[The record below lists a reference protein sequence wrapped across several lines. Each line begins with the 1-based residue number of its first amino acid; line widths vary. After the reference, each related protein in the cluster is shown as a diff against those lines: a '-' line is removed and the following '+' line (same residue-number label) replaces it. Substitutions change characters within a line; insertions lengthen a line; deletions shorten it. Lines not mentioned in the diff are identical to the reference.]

1 MFRNKIDISRR
12 VNSFIFFQSVN
23 RILPICSIKRAYGF
37 VGTWSASLDSVRVR
51 STSCMIWQLSAN
63 LFVDSCYV
71 IQRTPKVLTL
81 SCWPMYRYVSHPSG
95 SVSYLEHIRKIR
107 SPKGSGRNF
116 SRNNKIATES
126 TIKSLV
132 SVAIYFLKY
141 LRTLIG
147 YRFRDSE
154 IYSEQQPPNMLLY
167 MMVHHPMQQP
177 IITM

>member
-1 MFRNKIDISRR
+1 
-12 VNSFIFFQSVN
+12 
-23 RILPICSIKRAYGF
+23 
-37 VGTWSASLDSVRVR
+37 
-51 STSCMIWQLSAN
+51 
-63 LFVDSCYV
+63 
-71 IQRTPKVLTL
+71 
-81 SCWPMYRYVSHPSG
+81 MYRYVSHPSG
-95 SVSYLEHIRKIR
+95 SVSYLEHIGKIR

-154 IYSEQQPPNMLLY
+154 IYSYIQTKRVALFFWREYIIYQGKDKEP
-167 MMVHHPMQQP
+167 VK
-177 IITM
+177 IITMISRNLE

>member
-1 MFRNKIDISRR
+1 MFHKKSVWLRR
-12 VNSFIFFQSVN
+12 YLVCVFRQRQGAQHFLHDMAAVSKFI
-23 RILPICSIKRAYGF
+23 
-37 VGTWSASLDSVRVR
+37 W
-51 STSCMIWQLSAN
+51 WQL
-63 LFVDSCYV
+63 LYH
-71 IQRTPKVLTL
+71 IRTPKVLTL

-95 SVSYLEHIRKIR
+95 SVSYLEHIGKIR

-116 SRNNKIATES
+116 SQNRRNATES

-154 IYSEQQPPNMLLY
+154 IYSFYEYISPKFVT
-167 MMVHHPMQQP
+167 VHSYLVPVTNPAHFKC
-177 IITM
+177 IFDA

>member
-1 MFRNKIDISRR
+1 M
-12 VNSFIFFQSVN
+12 
-23 RILPICSIKRAYGF
+23 
-37 VGTWSASLDSVRVR
+37 
-51 STSCMIWQLSAN
+51 
-63 LFVDSCYV
+63 
-71 IQRTPKVLTL
+71 
-81 SCWPMYRYVSHPSG
+81 
-95 SVSYLEHIRKIR
+95 EHIGKIR

-154 IYSEQQPPNMLLY
+154 IYSY
-167 MMVHHPMQQP
+167 MDKIHSPKGSGRNFLHHH
-177 IITM
+177 

>member
-1 MFRNKIDISRR
+1 M
-12 VNSFIFFQSVN
+12 
-23 RILPICSIKRAYGF
+23 
-37 VGTWSASLDSVRVR
+37 
-51 STSCMIWQLSAN
+51 
-63 LFVDSCYV
+63 
-71 IQRTPKVLTL
+71 
-81 SCWPMYRYVSHPSG
+81 
-95 SVSYLEHIRKIR
+95 EHIGKIR

-154 IYSEQQPPNMLLY
+154 IYSNRINFAVALDAWIDICFPFRNGSRLGEHNVA
-167 MMVHHPMQQP
+167 VHKMAHYAL
-177 IITM
+177 

>member
-1 MFRNKIDISRR
+1 MFHKKSVWLRR
-12 VNSFIFFQSVN
+12 YLVCVFRQRQGAQHFLHDMAAVSKFI
-23 RILPICSIKRAYGF
+23 
-37 VGTWSASLDSVRVR
+37 W
-51 STSCMIWQLSAN
+51 WQL
-63 LFVDSCYV
+63 LF

-95 SVSYLEHIRKIR
+95 SVSYLEHIGKIR

-147 YRFRDSE
+147 YGFRHSE
-154 IYSEQQPPNMLLY
+154 NNSTTNKFRCGTWRMDWA
-167 MMVHHPMQQP
+167 
-177 IITM
+177 